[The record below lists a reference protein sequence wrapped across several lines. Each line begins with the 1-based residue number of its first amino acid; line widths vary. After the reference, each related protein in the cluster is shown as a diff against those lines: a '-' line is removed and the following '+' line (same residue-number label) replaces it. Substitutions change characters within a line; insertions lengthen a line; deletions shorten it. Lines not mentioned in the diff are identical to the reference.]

1 MYYPSRAMSI
11 DFQTR
16 RRLPASAP
24 RPTILVVDADADTR
38 ALYRAIFPTHV
49 YDVDECDDGAVALGH
64 AIARR
69 PDLIIMETHLSRID
83 GFALCRL
90 LRADPLTRSIP
101 IVVVT
106 SAASPADGA
115 RAVQAGANQVL
126 VKPCDPAAVANA
138 VSHALDRSLADA
150 EGAAKRVP
158 LEEAASER
166 EPAAIA
172 PPPARLKLRGRSR
185 GFQRHITTTPASAPP
200 LLRCPQCD
208 KGLAYQHSHIGGV
221 NAQSVEQWDYFQC
234 RHCGT
239 YQYRHRTRKLKA
251 I

>member
-1 MYYPSRAMSI
+1 MSI
-11 DFQTR
+11 DSRTR
-16 RRLPASAP
+16 RQLPVPAP
-24 RPTILVVDADADTR
+24 RPTILIVDADADTR
-38 ALYRAIFPTHV
+38 ALYRAIFAAHL

-69 PDLIIMETHLSRID
+69 PDLIITETHLSRID

-101 IVVVT
+101 IIVVT

-115 RAVQAGANQVL
+115 RAVQAGANLVL
-126 VKPCDPAAVANA
+126 VKPCDPAAVAN
-138 VSHALDRSLADA
+138 VVCHALDRS
-150 EGAAKRVP
+150 VP
-158 LEEAASER
+158 EAEAADEQ
-166 EPAAIA
+166 EPAPVPAA
-172 PPPARLKLRGRSR
+172 PAPLKPRGRSR
-185 GFQRHITTTPASAPP
+185 GFQRHITTTPPSAPP

-208 KGLAYQHSHIGGV
+208 EGLAYQHSHIGGV

-234 RHCGT
+234 RQCGT